1 MFQEIVTQAVRKI
14 LGDKILLGLLIVCLL
29 GVFVGGFSLNR
40 DRGTKEDG
48 GQPEQ
53 EQPVSSSNNSS
64 VKSSVSSKD
73 NALDSNYKGGKL
85 TPDLAVAF
93 VKWWIRQSMDF
104 TPNSAAQSHQA
115 ADHWMTPGTAKSF
128 DAAFWNP
135 QLASQVTSGSTVGA
149 FQPISV
155 VAKAINPDGTIV
167 VNVTGTLVLQMG
179 SRPSSHQIEMDVL
192 VCKESRGLRV
202 SGFYNRLTSV
212 SNSIY

>member
-1 MFQEIVTQAVRKI
+1 MFQTIVRETIRKI

-29 GVFVGGFSLNR
+29 GVFVGGFSINR
-40 DRGTKEDG
+40 DQRGTKEDG

-53 EQPVSSSNNSS
+53 QQEEPTSNKNNSL
-64 VKSSVSSKD
+64 V
-73 NALDSNYKGGKL
+73 SNYKGGKL

-115 ADHWMTPGTAKSF
+115 ADHWMTPGAAKSF

-135 QLASQVTSGSTVGA
+135 QLANQVTSGSTVGA

-155 VAKAINPDGTIV
+155 VAKAINPDGSLV

-179 SRPSSHQIEMDVL
+179 SRPSSHQIQMDVL
-192 VCKESRGLRV
+192 VCKDSTGLRV